1 MVGSLLRHVLFQ
13 QSPHIAR
20 VRNTLGLGLTLQGIQ
35 QRYRQARG
43 ATQLPYNQ
51 TRREIR
57 KERRH
62 PLATELLAKDNLAP
76 GIHGVH
82 CT

>member
-20 VRNTLGLGLTLQGIQ
+20 VRNTLGLGLTLQGLQ
-35 QRYRQARG
+35 QRCRQARG
-43 ATQLPYNQ
+43 AIQLPYIQ

-62 PLATELLAKDNLAP
+62 PIA
-76 GIHGVH
+76 VSV
-82 CT
+82 

>member
-1 MVGSLLRHVLFQ
+1 MMRAA
-13 QSPHIAR
+13 AR
-20 VRNTLGLGLTLQGIQ
+20 FHT
-35 QRYRQARG
+35 
-43 ATQLPYNQ
+43 NQ

-62 PLATELLAKDNLAP
+62 PIATELLAKDNLAP

-82 CT
+82 LKYVLRQIYANRLNLHFADSYCARSEENPHYGTSMPL